1 MRISRGDVYKVS
13 TCPSLPTRPP
23 AAFGKLHGTEVQW
36 THDGESS
43 GRLDMSA
50 RPGNKVQSLRWPAS
64 SRFAIQK
71 MGPKLS
77 LNSLQDLY
85 LSFFPEPVDKTR
97 NLTYIC
103 VLWLL
108 LLFFCFLVG
117 IPSTPTCWENEHT
130 QKHRGRAK
138 RRKGG
143 TPKGKVLLILT
154 KIPKG
159 DLLSIFSMRP
169 LGQHHDTNCFHQHLC
184 PDSCEVYNN
193 TTELSWL
200 PLSEALEDSP
210 PSVFPLAC
218 TAPVTEPSFT
228 QSPPSSADP
237 PGDLISPPLPEPLS
251 PPPLGNF
258 LSPSLPGET
267 LPPEP
272 FPPLESK
279 FPVHH
284 SPPQPKDSFS
294 SKLAQCHLHL
304 QFPAL
309 HSTKTSFAGDAAAK
323 LTDPGHLFLSPDEYD
338 SVQQYSYP
346 KTREDHLKQKL
357 IQLFWGLPSLHSE
370 SLPSAVPV
378 LGDYSSVF
386 IFNSISNASTGQES
400 PMLPYFLPPSLLAVQ
415 PQPLPQTLPQSQPLP
430 LTQIQPQA
438 HLQLP
443 LPILPSSPIPQSR
456 ACGVQFHGSQNELE
470 CLTSPEIQCLEWNVL
485 QKKQESLWGLPSV
498 VQKSREEF
506 CPSAPTFPRR
516 QSCKAYVSIS
526 VDTVDFPLSSELREK
541 FEHHLR
547 KRLIQHRWGLPR
559 RIHESL
565 SLMRPQNHCSDIC
578 ESKSSYGLSWISVY
592 KSQSSLPGSFHEWGP
607 EMFQQEEDE
616 GMDEGHSQESVP
628 KDLLSDSESSSEKDV
643 ASDSEKDP
651 AMTSRSEE
659 NSVVSGLSESPREL
673 EKVLQVHL
681 SKKFEEISEG
691 QLPGTVDG
699 SWHTIEETL
708 SVKSDNEIKQRSLP
722 PSVNGDCCLSTCQEL
737 SFLEPGAQ
745 QMLEAHITKLR
756 IGMLWGL
763 PAKVLESVQ
772 IFKLKNTSPHSSF
785 NPHSSSKTNLTS
797 TVNSKSEGI
806 EKKLLRRDS
815 KFLHRENMGTE
826 NSASVLNS
834 PLSATS
840 LVGKEG
846 QGTLRQSPSDIKHG
860 LIEEIQ
866 RIGDARQ
873 TLLPVTNSISGKAS
887 HRHFPRANIHP
898 PELPARQA
906 GAGHEPEDKNMNSSD
921 RTEMQLG
928 RKTEEKAE
936 PASMSNM
943 SREIV
948 EAEELSAFQYKTSDS
963 LTTNKPGISQRIN
976 MNETKGT
983 TDLGSDLDPKSSDN
997 DELKSKLEE
1006 RENGQT
1012 QGQRT
1017 DMFHETNKASL
1028 PGAQGVSS
1036 VDTGASQVLHVH
1048 LGDRTVSVEKQ
1059 QEPWVPEQALR
1070 LCPDK
1075 NFPPA
1080 LKKVSPTDY
1089 KSQELGGGDAEL
1101 VRSQRGR
1108 RRLPTQ
1114 VALEET
1120 VGSRSP
1126 RTLSQKRQSPPD
1138 SLFINKMKSF
1148 FQRLQPGLISK
1159 KHENPQVKGSPRSSA
1174 QSRGPVRSRAAF
1186 MGMTE
1191 TQEAMSDI
1199 GKFPEESLGPRHAGD
1214 STCPQEPLPW
1224 AVRVGTAQPRAA
1236 VRARAEPV
1244 QRPRLNPRA
1253 PAYSQSCHQAAVF
1266 AGQSPT
1272 GIIYTRNEGR
1282 HAQKVGALKDQCLY
1296 HQHHRGTV
1304 THHPSLTCR
1313 PHPAQ
1318 GPPAALTTERATVFR
1333 RPCLFITQK
1342 LLL

>member
-1 MRISRGDVYKVS
+1 MGVEQCEGAVGFRQPHPD
-13 TCPSLPTRPP
+13 
-23 AAFGKLHGTEVQW
+23 Q
-36 THDGESS
+36 
-43 GRLDMSA
+43 
-50 RPGNKVQSLRWPAS
+50 GN
-64 SRFAIQK
+64 
-71 MGPKLS
+71 GP
-77 LNSLQDLY
+77 
-85 LSFFPEPVDKTR
+85 FFPCCGPSCSFVPPVS
-97 NLTYIC
+97 C
-103 VLWLL
+103 
-108 LLFFCFLVG
+108 
-117 IPSTPTCWENEHT
+117 
-130 QKHRGRAK
+130 
-138 RRKGG
+138 
-143 TPKGKVLLILT
+143 
-154 KIPKG
+154 
-159 DLLSIFSMRP
+159 RP
-169 LGQHHDTNCFHQHLC
+169 LGQHHDTNHFHQRLC
-184 PDSCEVYNN
+184 PDSSCEVCSNT
-193 TTELSWL
+193 TTELSRL

-210 PSVFPLAC
+210 PSVFCLAS
-218 TAPVTEPSFT
+218 TAPVTQPSFT
-228 QSPPSSADP
+228 QSPASSADP
-237 PGDLISPPLPEPLS
+237 PGDLILPLPEPLPSAPSILS
-251 PPPLGNF
+251 PNPRNPLGNF
-258 LSPSLPGET
+258 LSPSPLGET
-267 LPPEP
+267 LTPEP
-272 FPPLESK
+272 FLPLESK

-294 SKLAQCHLHL
+294 PNLAQCDCHLE
-304 QFPAL
+304 FPAL
-309 HSTKTSFAGDAAAK
+309 QSTKTSFVGDTAK
-323 LTDPGHLFLSPDEYD
+323 HIDPRHLLFLSPDEHE

-357 IQLFWGLPSLHSE
+357 VQLFWGLPSLHSE
-370 SLPSAVPV
+370 SLSSALHV
-378 LGDYSSVF
+378 LGDCSSIF
-386 IFNSISNASTGQES
+386 IFNSISYASTGQES

-643 ASDSEKDP
+643 ESDSKKDP

-659 NSVVSGLSESPREL
+659 NSVVSGPSESPREL

-681 SKKFEEISEG
+681 SKKFEEISED

-772 IFKLKNTSPHSSF
+772 IFKLKDTSFHSSF
-785 NPHSSSKTNLTS
+785 SPYSSSSTNLTS
-797 TVNSKSEGI
+797 MVNSKYGAI
-806 EKKLLRRDS
+806 MPLRGRS

-826 NSASVLNS
+826 NSTSVLNS

-840 LVGKEG
+840 LVSKEG

-887 HRHFPRANIHP
+887 HTHFPRANIHP
-898 PELPARQA
+898 PELPAKQA

-921 RTEMQLG
+921 RAEMQLG

-948 EAEELSAFQYKTSDS
+948 EAEELSAVQYKTSDS

-983 TDLGSDLDPKSSDN
+983 TDLGSKSDPKSSDFNN

-1028 PGAQGVSS
+1028 PGAQSVSS
-1036 VDTGASQVLHVH
+1036 VDTGASQVLHVQ

-1059 QEPWVPEQALR
+1059 QGPWVPEQALR

-1080 LKKVSPTDY
+1080 LKKVSPTDS
-1089 KSQELGGGDAEL
+1089 KSHELGGGDAEL

-1159 KHENPQVKGSPRSSA
+1159 RHENPQVKGSPRSSA

-1253 PAYSQSCHQAAVF
+1253 PAYSQCCRQAAVF

-1282 HAQKVGALKDQCLY
+1282 RAQKVGALKHQCLY

-1318 GPPAALTTERATVFR
+1318 GPPAALTTAEGTVVR
-1333 RPCLFITQK
+1333 DNCLLITPK
-1342 LLL
+1342 MLL